1 MIARQPRTPGSS
13 STNRRDSLPSSLK
26 RTRRS
31 NFRPRASR
39 ILIDAELPGEVM
51 APMAGRRP
59 RLDVAAGILQVA
71 HATIADVAQEIRIVE
86 QLENERRIGVRQWAQ
101 SQSRGL
107 GEHALP
113 MLVDAG
119 LPRKRGGAASTPSL

>member
-1 MIARQPRTPGSS
+1 MRVAAQE
-13 STNRRDSLPSSLK
+13 STQADDNRRRLELHG
-26 RTRRS
+26 
-31 NFRPRASR
+31 AQ
-39 ILIDAELPGEVM
+39 AEAM

-71 HATIADVAQEIRIVE
+71 HAAIADVAQEIRLVE
-86 QLENERRIGVRQWAQ
+86 QLENERRIGVRQWSQ

-119 LPRKRGGAASTPSL
+119 LRRKRGGAASTPTLTGRVRKR